1 MPSLLRNLGNDQPL
15 PQNVVDLL
23 QTLPGGVVYL
33 TGSQW
38 LGTGTA
44 CVDSDW
50 DFFADYN
57 DLNCHVLLDA
67 GYNKCN
73 VSWHVD
79 PSVVEVWAKGN
90 VHVQL
95 VKDAA
100 LKSKV
105 QDMIRP
111 VLLEHTTNR
120 YGKNEL
126 RLIWQT
132 ALLVAAGGEV

>member
-1 MPSLLRNLGNDQPL
+1 MPSLLQNIGNNQPL
-15 PQNVVDLL
+15 PQNVTDLL

-38 LGTGTA
+38 LGTA
-44 CVDSDW
+44 RANSDW

-57 DLNCHVLLDA
+57 NLNCHALLDA

-73 VSWHVD
+73 ASLYTD
-79 PSVVEVWAKGN
+79 PSVVEVWAKGD

-111 VLLEHTTNR
+111 ILLAATNR
-120 YGKNEL
+120 CDKKVL
-126 RLIWQT
+126 RFVWQT
-132 ALLVAAGGEV
+132 ALLVAVGGKV